1 MELSTHLSTA
11 SITLICSGF
20 LVPSLLLCYFKEIA
34 RNAAALKE
42 VLAKAEE
49 LEQEENR
56 ALASL

>member
-1 MELSTHLSTA
+1 
-11 SITLICSGF
+11 LIFSGF
-20 LVPSLLLCYFKEIA
+20 VVPSLLLCYFKEIA